1 MRKAVVVLGLGNPLM
16 RDEGVGVYLV
26 QRLAE
31 FAGHHPS
38 ADFIDAGTGGWSV
51 LHLIEGR
58 RKAVMI
64 DCAFMDEAPGAIKR
78 FTPDDVRSRKV
89 LAHQS
94 LHEADLLHVI
104 AMAEQFA
111 QAPKD
116 IVIFGIQP
124 EAVEPGPDLSQ
135 TIVDRVDE
143 YIALILQEIED

>member
-38 ADFIDAGTGGWSV
+38 ADFIDAGSGGWSV

-64 DCAFMDEAPGAIKR
+64 DCAFM
-78 FTPDDVRSRKV
+78 
-89 LAHQS
+89 AHQS

-143 YIALILQEIED
+143 YIPLILQEIED